1 MPELHLI
8 RLRCVSVSL
17 CVYTSC
23 VHVLRGTRT
32 AETSGKAG
40 TFRARPDHDARVE
53 TLDTRQTL
61 LHALLTGHT

>member
-32 AETSGKAG
+32 AEKSGKAG
-40 TFRARPDHDARVE
+40 TFRARPDHDARVARGE
-53 TLDTRQTL
+53 TGHTRQTLDTRES
-61 LHALLTGHT
+61 